1 MHGDSTIYVNLGS
14 NINDVNQ
21 GQYGFHIAGIF
32 GRKQIPNDSSALDQW
47 NWMSDLAPASL
58 RFPGGADSKFM
69 HLLEGPGYGYDLE
82 EIIRFYDR
90 TDGVDNAPIFDTI
103 VEALNINTTP
113 DSFYLSWMHV
123 QEVGDFKGFGGR
135 WLDEQ
140 ILDSTH
146 RHIDDFIEMIQK

>member
-1 MHGDSTIYVNLGS
+1 MDTVWYWGLDEEELETGENYRTSSGMKKEYFSNNYSQYAKVHGDSTIYVNLGS

-69 HLLEGPGYGYDLE
+69 HLLEGPG
-82 EIIRFYDR
+82 
-90 TDGVDNAPIFDTI
+90 
-103 VEALNINTTP
+103 
-113 DSFYLSWMHV
+113 LS
-123 QEVGDFKGFGGR
+123 
-135 WLDEQ
+135 L
-140 ILDSTH
+140 I
-146 RHIDDFIEMIQK
+146 HI